1 MSSPPT
7 SEAFTMSTIESIM
20 SLVSALSLSE
30 KLQLNAALAT
40 SMAGKEV
47 SSRKGK
53 PAAPGTKAWTAFVA
67 HVQSTMPERFAPPA
81 APKDRMVIAK
91 AIKDEDPTAYKSFCE
106 QYVAAHPAPAES
118 DAESVAPSVSASASA
133 SASAEKPKRVISEEQ
148 KARMKAGREK
158 AAAAKKE
165 AIAAGTLAPK
175 AKATKATPKPAPKA
189 SVGGSGSAPAPKA
202 SVGGSVPAP
211 KASVGGSVPAP
222 AVEAEA
228 EEDTGMEKIKIGGD
242 LYYLCTANNNLYSV
256 EPDGLGAYV
265 GRYQPG
271 SDDEIDFEAD
281 EAE

>member
-1 MSSPPT
+1 MSG
-7 SEAFTMSTIESIM
+7 IEIIM

-53 PAAPGTKAWTAFVA
+53 PAAPGTKAWTAFVT

-91 AIKDEDPTAYKSFCE
+91 AIKDEDPAAYKSFCE
-106 QYVAAHPAPAES
+106 QYVSAHPAPAES
-118 DAESVAPSVSASASA
+118 DAETVAPLSASASVAASA

-148 KARMKAGREK
+148 KAKMKAGREK

-165 AIAAGTLAPK
+165 AIAAGTVVPK
-175 AKATKATPKPAPKA
+175 AKAKAKAEPKAKAEKAKPAPKA

-202 SVGGSVPAP
+202 SVGGS
-211 KASVGGSVPAP
+211 GSAPAP
-222 AVEAEA
+222 AV

-242 LYYLCTANNNLYSV
+242 LYYLCTANNNLYRV

>member
-1 MSSPPT
+1 MSG
-7 SEAFTMSTIESIM
+7 IEIIM

-53 PAAPGTKAWTAFVA
+53 PAAPGTKAWTAFVT

-81 APKDRMVIAK
+81 LPKDRMVIAK
-91 AIKDEDPTAYKSFCE
+91 AIKDEDPVAYKSFCE
-106 QYVAAHPAPAES
+106 QYVSAHPAPAES
-118 DAESVAPSVSASASA
+118 DAETVAPLSASASVSA

-148 KARMKAGREK
+148 KAKMKAGREK
-158 AAAAKKE
+158 AALAKKE
-165 AIAAGTLAPK
+165 AIAAGTVVPK
-175 AKATKATPKPAPKA
+175 AKAEKAKAEPKAKAEKAKPAKATPAPKAESAPAKA
-189 SVGGSGSAPAPKA
+189 SVGGSGSAPAP
-202 SVGGSVPAP
+202 
-211 KASVGGSVPAP
+211 
-222 AVEAEA
+222 A

>member
-1 MSSPPT
+1 MSG
-7 SEAFTMSTIESIM
+7 IEIIM

-53 PAAPGTKAWTAFVA
+53 PAAPGTKAWTAFVT

-91 AIKDEDPTAYKSFCE
+91 AIKDEDPAAYKSFCE
-106 QYVAAHPAPAES
+106 QYVSAHPAPAES
-118 DAESVAPSVSASASA
+118 DAETVAPLSASASVAASA

-148 KARMKAGREK
+148 KAKMKAGREK

-165 AIAAGTLAPK
+165 AIAAGTVVPKAKAKAEKAKPAPK
-175 AKATKATPKPAPKA
+175 AKAEPKAESAPAPKA
-189 SVGGSGSAPAPKA
+189 SVGGSGSAPAP
-202 SVGGSVPAP
+202 
-211 KASVGGSVPAP
+211 
-222 AVEAEA
+222 AV